1 MFLKDN
7 INMATDLDSNVC
19 LSCCWLADRFVRVVW
34 AQQVDD
40 SAVADPH
47 THAHTRARA
56 HTCTCTGPRLSTVP
70 VSGQRLKHMQAR
82 TLRSGHDRPAFT
94 VSGLMRINFVPIIH
108 FKRYGV
114 TPVGR
119 SDS

>member
-1 MFLKDN
+1 MFLKDC

-47 THAHTRARA
+47 THAHTRARV
-56 HTCTCTGPRLSTVP
+56 PRLSSTVP

-82 TLRSGHDRPAFT
+82 TLRSGHARPAFT

-108 FKRYGV
+108 FKRYDV
-114 TPVGR
+114 TPDDR